1 MEGVERPLMPVPRRD
16 FIKLFGISLGSML
29 LARCSPAVASEP
41 TYSLTCYQ
49 PTAVPRPTGTPTPES
64 VPACARLRLCWL
76 KFGELAQKTREG
88 TNSADGVGNPL
99 GTQMISEHR
108 SALDELIPAGGIT
121 LAVADLVQE
130 AYAAAVYHV
139 WRTNIPT
146 VCYDLA
152 YPDYTIA
159 GADELVRQVE
169 ILNQVAA
176 GGTIA
181 PDTLAKA
188 RAALEHDLAFYAL
201 TEADVQALY
210 DRLVAEY
217 SDPGEHM
224 PAFEELQLTLTA
236 DVRAAAQF
244 LIDVL
249 MGD

>member
-1 MEGVERPLMPVPRRD
+1 MPVPRRD

-29 LARCSPAVASEP
+29 LARCAPAQTPEP
-41 TYSLTCYQ
+41 TYIMTCYE
-49 PTAVPRPTGTPTPES
+49 PTAAPRPTATPTPES
-64 VPACARLRLCWL
+64 LPARTRLRLCWM

-88 TNSADGVGNPL
+88 ANSVDGENDPL
-99 GTQMISEHR
+99 GTRMIAEHR
-108 SALDELIPAGGIT
+108 SALDELAANGVLTPA
-121 LAVADLVQE
+121 AADLVQE

-139 WRTNIPT
+139 WRSNIPT
-146 VCYDLA
+146 TCYDLA
-152 YPDYTIA
+152 YPDYAIA

-201 TEADVQALY
+201 TDADIQKLY
-210 DRLVAEY
+210 DQLVAEY
-217 SDPGEHM
+217 SDPGERM
-224 PAFEELQLTLTA
+224 PAFEELKWMLTEE
-236 DVRAAAQF
+236 VRAAAQF

-249 MGD
+249 MGI